1 VQKFKGAA
9 FSLSLCP
16 SVPEIFAIKVESCHK
31 SCQIFDV
38 FLTSKT
44 TRCVHDYDN
53 SGKLQCR
60 KRLHSFMTATHGIGI
75 EWFYGAGSKFAINK
89 ETDGSF
95 DGKGKVW
102 PRVIDSWHE
111 LNQTIH
117 TSSFELSFSLSNWA
131 CFRTRQVS
139 SCTSCVRSASKAFS
153 LTSLWSSDS
162 WDSFVICRRRK
173 LCTHAQS
180 QIDTQSIVTLSSVW
194 FYTVSQKI
202 HSQLWHCLLSGS
214 TLCLKKYTVN
224 SDIVFCLVLH
234 CVSKNTQSI
243 VTLSSV
249 WFYTVSQK
257 MHQLW
262 NGIAQRTDWDTVR
275 YKYSS
280 CKRTLV
286 AADHIS
292 HWCPSLR
299 WVLYLSPPDRCLEP
313 HVNFCVTPATSS
325 QQYASKLHLSSLSSH
340 LHSQHRRPTTY

>member
-1 VQKFKGAA
+1 MQKFKGAA

-16 SVPEIFAIKVESCHK
+16 SVPEIFAIKVKSCHK

-53 SGKLQCR
+53 SGTLQCR
-60 KRLHSFMTATHGIGI
+60 KCLHSFMTATHGIGI

-89 ETDGSF
+89 DTDGSF
-95 DGKGKVW
+95 NGKGKVW

-117 TSSFELSFSLSNWA
+117 TSSFEPSFSLSNWA

-153 LTSLWSSDS
+153 LTSLWSSDN

-180 QIDTQSIVTLSSVW
+180 QIDTQSIL
-194 FYTVSQKI
+194 
-202 HSQLWHCLLSGS
+202 
-214 TLCLKKYTVN
+214 
-224 SDIVFCLVLH
+224 
-234 CVSKNTQSI
+234 
-243 VTLSSV
+243 TLSSV

-299 WVLYLSPPDRCLEP
+299 WVLYPSPPDRCLEP
-313 HVNFCVTPATSS
+313 HVNFCVTSATSS
-325 QQYASKLHLSSLSSH
+325 E
-340 LHSQHRRPTTY
+340 